1 MVDITQIN
9 VLFNERLAKLVAA
22 IAILLIGIL
31 FARFLS
37 KLTNKI
43 LKEVKLND
51 ILKEEFGIK
60 LPLEE
65 FFSRVIE
72 YLIYF
77 ATIIMALNQLGLTT
91 IILYIILVVILVI
104 IIVLIILAFKD
115 FMPNLTAGFYI
126 NQRKNF
132 KKGDNIEVDTVMG
145 KVLDINLVETKIK
158 TKEGDEIL
166 VPNSFLLKR
175 SIRKKRNRSY

>member
-1 MVDITQIN
+1 MVDITQLN
-9 VLFNERLAKLVAA
+9 ALFNDRLAKLVAA

-51 ILKEEFGIK
+51 ILKEEFGVK

-65 FFSRVIE
+65 FFSRIVE
-72 YLIYF
+72 YIIYF
-77 ATIIMALNQLGLTT
+77 ITIIMALNQLGLTT
-91 IILYIILVVILVI
+91 IILYIILVVVLVI
-104 IIVLIILAFKD
+104 IIILIVLAFKD

-126 NQRKNF
+126 NRSKNI
-132 KKGDNIEVDTVMG
+132 KKGDNVEVNTVKG
-145 KVLDINLVETKIK
+145 KILDINLVETKIK

-166 VPNSFLLKR
+166 VPNSFLLK
-175 SIRKKRNRSY
+175 SEILKKK